1 MISIISN
8 NEGVVYSNPYPGMS
22 LAEACGALETYSMQV
37 TNDFQMGIL
46 LSEHAFLQANGY
58 ELSYVDEAGSLS
70 EKAKKLKDAAVNLI
84 KSIGRKI
91 AELWDKLITW
101 IRTQIQKIQVKIRAK
116 YFQNAKVTNK
126 ITDLINGYDSV
137 FKDGISVNFAKYMD
151 EAHYASFIKQWQVI
165 FEDKMNTKKAKPI
178 DGGEV
183 TGFFDKFWDN
193 TNNDGVEISKTRFIR
208 AWGVASN
215 ANSKNTVIDD
225 VMRDKKKC
233 DDRNKKMIEAV
244 KKAEPEDMEE
254 IIGNIKERM
263 NTQSR
268 ITSQGIRVYYQYV
281 NQEITTVQSV
291 LNSAPAKEYLKGA
304 DKRAADAEAQ
314 RIKDRKKSLKADP
327 KAQAK
332 LKAELQAGDA
342 GKKLAAKRDAESAA
356 ARRQAAIDDYNDER
370 EWEEEQRK
378 FYNIESAR
386 MFGEAAKFFDD
397 DFDEYEW

>member
-58 ELSYVDEAGSLS
+58 ELSYVDEAGSLT

-91 AELWDKLITW
+91 AELWDKLINW
-101 IRTQIQKIQVKIRAK
+101 IRTQVQKLQVKIRAK
-116 YFQNAKVTNK
+116 YFQNAKVSNK

-137 FKDGISVNFAKYMD
+137 FKDGVSVNFSKYMD
-151 EAHYASFIKQWQVI
+151 EIHYKGFIEHWQGI
-165 FEDKMNTKKAKPI
+165 FDDKMNTKKAKP
-178 DGGEV
+178 V
-183 TGFFDKFWDN
+183 TDDVAGYFDEFWEN
-193 TNNDGVEISKTRFIR
+193 VGADGVTIDKNRFIR
-208 AWGVASN
+208 AWGNVSN
-215 ANSKNTVIDD
+215 ATGKGGTVLDD
-225 VMRDKKKC
+225 VLKDKKKC

-244 KKAEPEDMEE
+244 KKAGPEDMEE
-254 IIGNIKERM
+254 IVGNIKERM

-268 ITSQGIRVYYQYV
+268 ITSHGIRVYYQYI
-281 NQEITTVQSV
+281 NQEITIVTSIF
-291 LNSAPAKEYLKGA
+291 NTSAAKEYFKGA

-314 RIKDRKKSLKADP
+314 RVKDEK
-327 KAQAK
+327 
-332 LKAELQAGDA
+332 
-342 GKKLAAKRDAESAA
+342 AAKRLQGNSKAAQKARADAQANLKNDLQNKFGTASGTQTQTKKTKVYADGSIGE
-356 ARRQAAIDDYNDER
+356 AAI
-370 EWEEEQRK
+370 
-378 FYNIESAR
+378 
-386 MFGEAAKFFDD
+386 FGEAAKFFDD